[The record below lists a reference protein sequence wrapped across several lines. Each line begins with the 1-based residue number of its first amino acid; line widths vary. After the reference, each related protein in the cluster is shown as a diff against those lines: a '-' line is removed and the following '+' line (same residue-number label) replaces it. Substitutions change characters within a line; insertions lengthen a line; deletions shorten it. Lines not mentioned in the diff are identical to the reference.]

1 MLTMRTITKDTIEMM
16 KNPPHPG
23 ELVGDIL
30 AELGVSL
37 DEAADALGVPSSDLR
52 DVITGRT
59 AISAEMAVRLEKS
72 LGSAAGAW
80 LRMQDNYDLAHIEA
94 SSIAVRRLRA

>member
-1 MLTMRTITKDTIEMM
+1 MMR
-16 KNPPHPG
+16 NPPHPG

-37 DEAADALGVPSSDLR
+37 DEAAEALGVPSSHLR
-52 DVITGRT
+52 DVITSRT

-72 LGSAAGAW
+72 LGSTASAW

-94 SSIAVRRLRA
+94 SLIEVRRLRA